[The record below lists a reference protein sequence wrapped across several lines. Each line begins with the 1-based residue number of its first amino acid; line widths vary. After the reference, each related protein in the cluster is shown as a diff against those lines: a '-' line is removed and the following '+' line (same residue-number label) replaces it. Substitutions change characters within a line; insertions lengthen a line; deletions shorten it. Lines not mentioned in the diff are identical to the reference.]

1 MFLIIRQTHVHLEPF
16 IKSETET
23 RIKLLERYHIS
34 NPIVLYPSK
43 TTASSLKATL
53 YHHKNLSLFPKSIHF
68 IPDQHSLNNY
78 HITPFLNNN
87 YIHHF
92 TYHHHVRLICK
103 FVARLQRAEQSRGRK
118 SQFSCFWRR
127 SHDRRNL
134 RQTQY
139 GSCAFSQI
147 GIANIW

>member
-103 FVARLQRAEQSRGRK
+103 ICRALIESRAEQGKKK
-118 SQFSCFWRR
+118 SVQLLLAQVARPKKFETNPIRIVCLFTNRYS
-127 SHDRRNL
+127 
-134 RQTQY
+134 
-139 GSCAFSQI
+139 
-147 GIANIW
+147 